1 MQLDLLQDGFVAIPQ
16 AGIGQIQQRA
26 GELHGFTKHEVE
38 RRINVGRAQ
47 FFHALK
53 CLDPALCLTRLGGL
67 SLEAG
72 DVAFHVRGLRLLL
85 LVGLLLLGQT
95 LGTGALEGCV
105 TAAVERDFALIDVGD
120 VVHHGIEKIPV
131 VGYQQQ
137 GARVAFEEV
146 FEPQNGIKV
155 QVVGRFI
162 EQQQIRRT
170 HEGLRQVQADLA
182 RAEAD
187 EDGAAQAR
195 LHSELDSADGYTADA
210 RARKMLAGL
219 GFTNEQMDR
228 PVADFSG
235 GWRMRL
241 NLAQALMC
249 PSDLLLLD
257 EPTNHLDLDAI
268 LWLEDFLKNYPGTLL
283 LISHDRDFLDAVVD
297 NIAHVDQRK
306 ITLYR
311 GGYSAFERAR
321 AERLAQQQQA
331 YEKQQA
337 QRAHMESYI
346 ARFKAQAT
354 KARQAQ
360 SRIKALERME
370 ELSAAHV
377 DSPFDFVFREAVKL
391 SSPLLDLSDA
401 RLGYGDKTILEKVK
415 LQLVPGARI
424 GLLGPN
430 GAGKSTLIKNL
441 AGELEPLSGRLARG
455 ETLVVG
461 YFAQH
466 QLDSLDSKAS
476 PLLHMQR
483 LAPTER
489 EQTLRDFLGGFDFR
503 GARIDE
509 PVLNF
514 SGGEKARLALA
525 LIAWGRPNLLL
536 LDEPT
541 NHLDLEMRLA
551 LTMALQ
557 EFSGAVLVVSHDRHL
572 LKSTTDEFLLVAD
585 GKVQEF
591 DGDLEDYARWLADYR
606 LRNAPVSTTLVNP
619 DKTDKKAQRQAAAAL
634 RQQLAPHKREADKLE
649 SELGKVNEK
658 LAKIETSLGDSAVYE
673 AARKDEL
680 RDLLAEQAKL
690 KVLESQLEERWME
703 ALELLESMQAELEAL
718 S

>member
-1 MQLDLLQDGFVAIPQ
+1 MIRLQNLTLQRGPQRLLEDAELTLH
-16 AGIGQIQQRA
+16 AGHKAGLIGANGAGKSSLFALLR
-26 GELHGFTKHEVE
+26 GELHPDSGDCLLPADWRIAHMRQEVDTLE
-38 RRINVGRAQ
+38 RLAVDYV
-47 FFHALK
+47 
-53 CLDPALCLTRLGGL
+53 LD
-67 SLEAG
+67 G
-72 DVAFHVRGLRLLL
+72 DLR
-85 LVGLLLLGQT
+85 
-95 LGTGALEGCV
+95 
-105 TAAVERDFALIDVGD
+105 
-120 VVHHGIEKIPV
+120 
-131 VGYQQQ
+131 
-137 GARVAFEEV
+137 
-146 FEPQNGIKV
+146 
-155 QVVGRFI
+155 
-162 EQQQIRRT
+162 
-170 HEGLRQVQADLA
+170 LRQVQRDLA
-182 RAEAD
+182 AAEAAH
-187 EDGAAQAR
+187 DGAAQAR
-195 LHSELDSADGYTADA
+195 LHAELDSADGYTADA
-210 RARKMLAGL
+210 RARKLLAGL

-228 PVADFSG
+228 QVGDFSG

-268 LWLEDFLKNYPGTLL
+268 IWLEDWLKSYPGTLL

-297 NIAHVDQRK
+297 HVAHVDQRK
-306 ITLYR
+306 LTLYR

-377 DSPFDFVFREAVKL
+377 DSPFDFVFRESTKI
-391 SSPLLDLSDA
+391 SSPLIDLSDA
-401 RLGYGDKTILEKVK
+401 RMGYGDKTVLEKVK
-415 LQLVPGARI
+415 LQLTPGARI

-441 AGELEPLSGRLARG
+441 SGELEPLAGRLTRG
-455 ETLVVG
+455 ENTVVG

-466 QLDSLDSKAS
+466 QLDSLDAKAS
-476 PLLHMQR
+476 PLLHLQR
-483 LAPTER
+483 LAPNER

-572 LKSTTDEFLLVAD
+572 LKSTTDNFFLVAD
-585 GKVQEF
+585 GKVEEF
-591 DGDLEDYARWLADYR
+591 DGDLEDYARWLVDYR
-606 LRNAPVSTTLVNP
+606 QRNAPVSTTPVNP

-649 SELGKVNEK
+649 VELGKLHEK
-658 LAKIETSLGDSAVYE
+658 LQKIETSLGDSGLYE

-680 RDLLAEQAKL
+680 RDLLAEQARL
-690 KVLESQLEERWME
+690 KVREAELEEAWMQ
-703 ALELLESMQAELEAL
+703 ALELLENLQAELEAL

>member
-1 MQLDLLQDGFVAIPQ
+1 MIRLSNLTLQRGPQRLLEGAEMTLH
-16 AGIGQIQQRA
+16 AGHKAGLIGANGAGKSSLFALLR
-26 GELHGFTKHEVE
+26 GELTPDSGDCQLPADWRIAHMRQEVDT
-38 RRINVGRAQ
+38 
-47 FFHALK
+47 
-53 CLDPALCLTRLGGL
+53 LDRLAVDYVL
-67 SLEAG
+67 DG
-72 DVAFHVRGLRLLL
+72 DARLR
-85 LVGLLLLGQT
+85 
-95 LGTGALEGCV
+95 
-105 TAAVERDFALIDVGD
+105 
-120 VVHHGIEKIPV
+120 K
-131 VGYQQQ
+131 
-137 GARVAFEEV
+137 
-146 FEPQNGIKV
+146 
-155 QVVGRFI
+155 
-162 EQQQIRRT
+162 
-170 HEGLRQVQADLA
+170 VQADLA
-182 RAEAD
+182 AAEAAH
-187 EDGAAQAR
+187 DGTALAR
-195 LHSELDSADGYTADA
+195 LHIELDSADGYTADA
-210 RARKMLAGL
+210 RARKLLAGL
-219 GFTNEQMDR
+219 GFTNEQVDR
-228 PVADFSG
+228 RVGDFSG

-268 LWLEDFLKNYPGTLL
+268 LWLEDWLKGYPGTLL

-297 NIAHVDQRK
+297 HVAHVEQCK
-306 ITLYR
+306 LTLYR
-311 GGYSAFERAR
+311 GGYTAFERTR

-337 QRAHMESYI
+337 QRAHMEKYI

-377 DSPFDFVFREAVKL
+377 DSPFDFVFRESEKI
-391 SSPLLDLSDA
+391 SSPLLDLSEG

-415 LQLVPGARI
+415 LQLTPGARI

-441 AGELEPLSGRLARG
+441 AGELEPLSGRLVRG
-455 ETLVVG
+455 ENLSVG

-466 QLDSLDSKAS
+466 QLDSLDNKAS
-476 PLLHMQR
+476 PLLHLQR

-503 GARIDE
+503 GGRIDE

-525 LIAWGRPNLLL
+525 LIAWERPNLLL

-572 LKSTTDEFLLVAD
+572 LKSTTDDFLLVAD
-585 GKVQEF
+585 GKVEAF
-591 DGDLEDYARWLADYR
+591 DGDLDDYSRWLVEYR
-606 LRNAPVSTTLVNP
+606 QRNAPVSSAPVNA

-649 SELGKVNEK
+649 RELGSVHEQ
-658 LAKIETSLGDSAVYE
+658 LAKVDAGLGDSALYE

-680 RDLLAEQAKL
+680 RDLLAQQARL
-690 KVLESQLEERWME
+690 KVREGELEEAWMA
-703 ALELLESMQAELEAL
+703 ALETLESMQAELEAL

>member
-1 MQLDLLQDGFVAIPQ
+1 MIRLQNLTLQRGPQRLLEDAELTLH
-16 AGIGQIQQRA
+16 AGHKAGLIGANGAGKSSLFALLR
-26 GELHGFTKHEVE
+26 GELHPDSGDCLLPSDWRIAHMRQEVDTLE
-38 RRINVGRAQ
+38 RLAVDYV
-47 FFHALK
+47 
-53 CLDPALCLTRLGGL
+53 LD
-67 SLEAG
+67 G
-72 DVAFHVRGLRLLL
+72 DLR
-85 LVGLLLLGQT
+85 
-95 LGTGALEGCV
+95 
-105 TAAVERDFALIDVGD
+105 
-120 VVHHGIEKIPV
+120 
-131 VGYQQQ
+131 
-137 GARVAFEEV
+137 
-146 FEPQNGIKV
+146 
-155 QVVGRFI
+155 
-162 EQQQIRRT
+162 
-170 HEGLRQVQADLA
+170 LRQVQRDLA
-182 RAEAD
+182 AAEAAH
-187 EDGAAQAR
+187 DGAAQAR
-195 LHSELDSADGYTADA
+195 LHAELDSADGYTADA
-210 RARKMLAGL
+210 RARKLLAGL

-228 PVADFSG
+228 QVGDFSG

-268 LWLEDFLKNYPGTLL
+268 IWLEDWLKSYPGTLL

-297 NIAHVDQRK
+297 HVAHVDQRK
-306 ITLYR
+306 LTLYR

-377 DSPFDFVFREAVKL
+377 DSPFDFVFRESTKI
-391 SSPLLDLSDA
+391 SSPLIDLSDA
-401 RLGYGDKTILEKVK
+401 RLGYGDKTVLEKVK
-415 LQLVPGARI
+415 LQLTPGARI

-441 AGELEPLSGRLARG
+441 SGELEPLAGRLTRG
-455 ETLVVG
+455 ENTVVG

-476 PLLHMQR
+476 PLLHLQR

-489 EQTLRDFLGGFDFR
+489 EQVLRDFLGGFDFR

-572 LKSTTDEFLLVAD
+572 LKSTTDNFFLVAD
-585 GKVQEF
+585 GKVEEF
-591 DGDLEDYARWLADYR
+591 DGDLEDYARWLVEYR
-606 LRNAPVSTTLVNP
+606 QRNAPVSSTPVNP

-649 SELGKVNEK
+649 TELGKLHEK
-658 LAKIETSLGDSAVYE
+658 LQKIETSLGDSGLYE

-690 KVLESQLEERWME
+690 KVREAELEEAWMQ
-703 ALELLESMQAELEAL
+703 ALELLENLQAELEAL

>member
-1 MQLDLLQDGFVAIPQ
+1 MIRLSNLTLQRGPQRLLEGAELTLHAGHKAGLIGANGAGKSSLFALLRAELTPDSGDCQLPADWRIAHMRQEVDTLDRLAVDYVLDG
-16 AGIGQIQQRA
+16 
-26 GELHGFTKHEVE
+26 
-38 RRINVGRAQ
+38 
-47 FFHALK
+47 
-53 CLDPALCLTRLGGL
+53 D
-67 SLEAG
+67 
-72 DVAFHVRGLRLLL
+72 LRL
-85 LVGLLLLGQT
+85 
-95 LGTGALEGCV
+95 
-105 TAAVERDFALIDVGD
+105 R
-120 VVHHGIEKIPV
+120 K
-131 VGYQQQ
+131 
-137 GARVAFEEV
+137 
-146 FEPQNGIKV
+146 
-155 QVVGRFI
+155 
-162 EQQQIRRT
+162 
-170 HEGLRQVQADLA
+170 VQADLA
-182 RAEAD
+182 AAEAAH
-187 EDGAAQAR
+187 DGTALAR
-195 LHSELDSADGYTADA
+195 LHIELDSADGYTADA
-210 RARKMLAGL
+210 RARKLLAGL

-228 PVADFSG
+228 RVGDFSG

-268 LWLEDFLKNYPGTLL
+268 LWLEDWLKSYPGTLL

-297 NIAHVDQRK
+297 HVAHVEQCK
-306 ITLYR
+306 LTLYR
-311 GGYSAFERAR
+311 GGYTAFERTR

-337 QRAHMESYI
+337 QRAHMEKYI

-377 DSPFDFVFREAVKL
+377 DSPFDFVFRESEKI
-391 SSPLLDLSDA
+391 SSPLLDLSEG

-415 LQLVPGARI
+415 LQLTPGARI

-441 AGELEPLSGRLARG
+441 AGELEPLSGRLVRG
-455 ETLVVG
+455 ENLSVG

-466 QLDSLDSKAS
+466 QLDSLDNKAS
-476 PLLHMQR
+476 PLLHLQR

-503 GARIDE
+503 GNRIDE

-525 LIAWGRPNLLL
+525 LIAWERPNLLL

-572 LKSTTDEFLLVAD
+572 LKSTTDDFLLVAD
-585 GKVQEF
+585 GKVETF
-591 DGDLEDYARWLADYR
+591 DGDLDDYSRWLVEYR
-606 LRNAPVSTTLVNP
+606 QRNAPVSTAPVNA

-649 SELGKVNEK
+649 RELGSLHEQ
-658 LAKIETSLGDSAVYE
+658 LAKVDASLGDSALYE

-680 RDLLAEQAKL
+680 RDLLAQQAKL
-690 KVLESQLEERWME
+690 KVREAELEEAWMA
-703 ALELLESMQAELEAL
+703 ALEELETMQAELEAL

>member
-1 MQLDLLQDGFVAIPQ
+1 MIRLQNLTLQRGPQRLLEDAELTLH
-16 AGIGQIQQRA
+16 AGQKAGLIGANGAGKSSLFALLR
-26 GELHGFTKHEVE
+26 GELTPDSGDCQLPADWRIAHMRQEV
-38 RRINVGRAQ
+38 
-47 FFHALK
+47 
-53 CLDPALCLTRLGGL
+53 DT
-67 SLEAG
+67 LE
-72 DVAFHVRGLRLLL
+72 
-85 LVGLLLLGQT
+85 
-95 LGTGALEGCV
+95 
-105 TAAVERDFALIDVGD
+105 
-120 VVHHGIEKIPV
+120 
-131 VGYQQQ
+131 
-137 GARVAFEEV
+137 RVAV
-146 FEPQNGIKV
+146 DYVLDGD
-155 QVVGRFI
+155 
-162 EQQQIRRT
+162 IR
-170 HEGLRQVQADLA
+170 LRQVQHDLA
-182 RAEAD
+182 AAEAAH
-187 EDGAAQAR
+187 DGAAQAR
-195 LHSELDSADGYTADA
+195 LHAELDSADGYTADA
-210 RARKMLAGL
+210 RARKLLAGL
-219 GFTNEQMDR
+219 GFSNEQMDR
-228 PVADFSG
+228 PVGDFSG

-241 NLAQALMC
+241 SLAQALMC

-268 LWLEDFLKNYPGTLL
+268 LWLEGWLKGYPGTLL
-283 LISHDRDFLDAVVD
+283 LISHDRDFLDEVVD
-297 NIAHVDQRK
+297 HVAHVEQQK
-306 ITLYR
+306 LTLYR

-337 QRAHMESYI
+337 QRAHMEKYI

-377 DSPFDFVFREAVKL
+377 DSPFDFVFRESVKI
-391 SSPLLDLSDA
+391 SSPLLDLSEG
-401 RLGYGDKTILEKVK
+401 RLGYGEKVVLEKVK
-415 LQLVPGARI
+415 LQLAPGARI

-441 AGELEPLSGRLARG
+441 AGELEPIGGRLVRG
-455 ETLVVG
+455 ENLVVG

-476 PLLHMQR
+476 PLLHLQR

-489 EQTLRDFLGGFDFR
+489 EQVLRDFLGGFDFR

-525 LIAWGRPNLLL
+525 LIAWERPNLLL

-557 EFSGAVLVVSHDRHL
+557 EFNGAVLVVSHDRHL
-572 LKSTTDEFLLVAD
+572 LKSTTDDFLLVAD
-585 GKVQEF
+585 GKVEAF
-591 DGDLEDYARWLADYR
+591 DGDLEDYAKWLVEYR
-606 LRNAPVSTTLVNP
+606 QRNAPISNTPVNL

-634 RQQLAPHKREADKLE
+634 RQQLAPHKKQADKLE
-649 SELGKVNEK
+649 RELGEVHAK
-658 LAKIETSLGDSAVYE
+658 LAQIETALGDSALYE

-680 RDLLAEQAKL
+680 RDQLAQQGKL
-690 KVLESQLEERWME
+690 KARESELEEAWME
-703 ALELLESMQAELEAL
+703 ALELLESMQAQIEAL
-718 S
+718 A

>member
-1 MQLDLLQDGFVAIPQ
+1 MIRLQNLTLQRGPQRLLEDAELTLH
-16 AGIGQIQQRA
+16 AGQKAGLIGANGAGKSSLFALLR
-26 GELHGFTKHEVE
+26 GELHPDSGDCFLPADWRIAHMRQEVDTLE
-38 RRINVGRAQ
+38 RLAVDYV
-47 FFHALK
+47 
-53 CLDPALCLTRLGGL
+53 LD
-67 SLEAG
+67 G
-72 DVAFHVRGLRLLL
+72 DLR
-85 LVGLLLLGQT
+85 
-95 LGTGALEGCV
+95 
-105 TAAVERDFALIDVGD
+105 
-120 VVHHGIEKIPV
+120 
-131 VGYQQQ
+131 
-137 GARVAFEEV
+137 
-146 FEPQNGIKV
+146 
-155 QVVGRFI
+155 
-162 EQQQIRRT
+162 
-170 HEGLRQVQADLA
+170 LRQVQRDLA
-182 RAEAD
+182 AAEAAH
-187 EDGAAQAR
+187 DGAAQAR

-210 RARKMLAGL
+210 RARKLLAGL
-219 GFTNEQMDR
+219 GFTNDQMDR
-228 PVADFSG
+228 QVGDFSG

-268 LWLEDFLKNYPGTLL
+268 IWLEEWLKSYPGTLM

-297 NIAHVDQRK
+297 HVAHVDQRK

-370 ELSAAHV
+370 ELTAAHV
-377 DSPFDFVFREAVKL
+377 DSPFDFVFRESQKI
-391 SSPLLDLSDA
+391 SSPLIDLSDA
-401 RLGYGDKTILEKVK
+401 RLGYGEKTVLEKVK
-415 LQLVPGARI
+415 LQLTPGARI

-441 AGELEPLSGRLARG
+441 AGELTPLAGRLTRG
-455 ETLVVG
+455 ENTVVG

-476 PLLHMQR
+476 PLLHLQR

-525 LIAWGRPNLLL
+525 LIAWDRPNLLL

-572 LKSTTDEFLLVAD
+572 LKSTTDNFYLVAD
-585 GKVQEF
+585 GKVEEF
-591 DGDLEDYARWLADYR
+591 DGDLEDYTRWLVEYR
-606 LRNAPVSTTLVNP
+606 QRNAPVSNTPVNP

-649 SELGKVNEK
+649 AELGKLHEK
-658 LAKIETSLGDSAVYE
+658 LAKIDASLGDSDIYE
-673 AARKDEL
+673 PARKNEL

-690 KVLESQLEERWME
+690 KVREAELEEAWME

>member
-1 MQLDLLQDGFVAIPQ
+1 LLEDAELTLH
-16 AGIGQIQQRA
+16 AGQKAGLIGANGA
-26 GELHGFTKHEVE
+26 GKS
-38 RRINVGRAQ
+38 
-47 FFHALK
+47 
-53 CLDPALCLTRLGGL
+53 
-67 SLEAG
+67 SLFA
-72 DVAFHVRGLRLLL
+72 
-85 LVGLLLLGQT
+85 LLLGQLAPDSGDCLLPADWRIAHMRQEIET
-95 LGTGALEGCV
+95 LQRIAVDYVLDGDLRLREVQRELALAEQAQDGTAL
-105 TAAVERDFALIDVGD
+105 
-120 VVHHGIEKIPV
+120 
-131 VGYQQQ
+131 
-137 GARVAFEEV
+137 
-146 FEPQNGIKV
+146 
-155 QVVGRFI
+155 
-162 EQQQIRRT
+162 
-170 HEGLRQVQADLA
+170 
-182 RAEAD
+182 
-187 EDGAAQAR
+187 AR
-195 LHSELDSADGYTADA
+195 LHAELDSADGYTADA
-210 RARKMLAGL
+210 RARKLLAGL
-219 GFTNEQMDR
+219 GFGNEQMDR
-228 PVADFSG
+228 PVGDFSG

-268 LWLEDFLKNYPGTLL
+268 LWLEDWLKGYPGTLL

-297 NIAHVDQRK
+297 HIAHVEQCK
-306 ITLYR
+306 LTLYR

-337 QRAHMESYI
+337 QREHMEKYI

-377 DSPFDFVFREAVKL
+377 DSPFDFVFRESQKI
-391 SSPLLDLSDA
+391 SSPLLDLSEA
-401 RLGYGDKTILEKVK
+401 RLGYGDTTILDKVK
-415 LQLVPGARI
+415 LQLAPGARI

-441 AGELEPLSGRLARG
+441 AGELQPLSGRLVRG
-455 ETLVVG
+455 ENLVVG

-476 PLLHMQR
+476 PLLHLQR
-483 LAPTER
+483 LAPSER
-489 EQTLRDFLGGFDFR
+489 EQVLRDFLGGFDFR
-503 GARIDE
+503 GPRTDE

-525 LIAWGRPNLLL
+525 LIAWERPNLLL

-572 LKSTTDEFLLVAD
+572 LKSTTDDFLLVAD
-585 GKVQEF
+585 GKIAAF
-591 DGDLEDYARWLADYR
+591 DGDLDDYARWLVEYR
-606 LRNAPVSTTLVNP
+606 QRQAQAQTSSGPINL
-619 DKTDKKAQRQAAAAL
+619 DKTDKKAQRQQAAAL
-634 RQQLAPHKREADKLE
+634 RQQLAPHKRQADKLE
-649 SELGKVNEK
+649 AELGALNGQ
-658 LAKIETSLGDSAVYE
+658 LAKVEASLADSGIYDAT
-673 AARKDEL
+673 RKDQL
-680 RDLLAEQAKL
+680 REALAQQAKL
-690 KVLESQLEERWME
+690 KVRESELEEAWMA
-703 ALELLESMQAELEAL
+703 ALETLETLQAELEAL

>member
-1 MQLDLLQDGFVAIPQ
+1 MIRLQNLTLQRGPQRLLEDAELTLH
-16 AGIGQIQQRA
+16 AGHKAGLIGANGAGKSSLFALIR
-26 GELHGFTKHEVE
+26 GELHPDSGDCFLPADWRIAHMRQEIETLE
-38 RRINVGRAQ
+38 RLAVDYV
-47 FFHALK
+47 
-53 CLDPALCLTRLGGL
+53 LD
-67 SLEAG
+67 G
-72 DVAFHVRGLRLLL
+72 DLRL
-85 LVGLLLLGQT
+85 
-95 LGTGALEGCV
+95 
-105 TAAVERDFALIDVGD
+105 R
-120 VVHHGIEKIPV
+120 
-131 VGYQQQ
+131 
-137 GARVAFEEV
+137 EV
-146 FEPQNGIKV
+146 Q
-155 QVVGRFI
+155 R
-162 EQQQIRRT
+162 
-170 HEGLRQVQADLA
+170 DLA
-182 RAEAD
+182 TAEAAH
-187 EDGAAQAR
+187 DGAALAR

-210 RARKMLAGL
+210 RARKLLAGL

-228 PVADFSG
+228 QVGDFSG

-268 LWLEDFLKNYPGTLL
+268 IWLEEWLKSYPGTLL

-297 NIAHVDQRK
+297 HVAHVDQRK

-311 GGYSAFERAR
+311 GGYTAFERAR

-377 DSPFDFVFREAVKL
+377 DSPFDFVFRESTKI
-391 SSPLLDLSDA
+391 SSPLIDLSDA
-401 RLGYGDKTILEKVK
+401 RLGYGEKTVLEKVK
-415 LQLVPGARI
+415 LQLTPGARI

-441 AGELEPLSGRLARG
+441 AGELEPLAGRLTRG
-455 ETLVVG
+455 ENTVVG

-476 PLLHMQR
+476 PLLHLQR

-525 LIAWGRPNLLL
+525 LIAWDRPNLLL

-557 EFSGAVLVVSHDRHL
+557 EFTGAVLVVSHDRHL
-572 LKSTTDEFLLVAD
+572 LKSTTDNFYLVAD
-585 GKVQEF
+585 GKVEEF
-591 DGDLEDYARWLADYR
+591 DGDLDDYTRWLVEYR
-606 LRNAPVSTTLVNP
+606 QRNAPVSNTPVNP

-649 SELGKVNEK
+649 AELGKLHEK
-658 LAKIETSLGDSAVYE
+658 LAKIDVSLGDSDIYE
-673 AARKDEL
+673 PARKNDL

-690 KVLESQLEERWME
+690 KVREAELEESWME

>member
-1 MQLDLLQDGFVAIPQ
+1 MAAKLVDFAAIMIRLSNLTLQRGPQRLLEGAELTLHPGQKAGLIGANGAGKSSLVALL
-16 AGIGQIQQRA
+16 R
-26 GELHGFTKHEVE
+26 GELTPDAGNCQLPGDWRIAHMRQEVDTLE
-38 RRINVGRAQ
+38 RLAVDYV
-47 FFHALK
+47 
-53 CLDPALCLTRLGGL
+53 LDGDERLRTIQRD
-67 SLEAG
+67 LE
-72 DVAFHVRGLRLLL
+72 VAESAHD
-85 LVGLLLLGQT
+85 
-95 LGTGALEGCV
+95 GT
-105 TAAVERDFALIDVGD
+105 AV
-120 VVHHGIEKIPV
+120 
-131 VGYQQQ
+131 
-137 GARVAFEEV
+137 
-146 FEPQNGIKV
+146 
-155 QVVGRFI
+155 
-162 EQQQIRRT
+162 
-170 HEGLRQVQADLA
+170 
-182 RAEAD
+182 
-187 EDGAAQAR
+187 AR
-195 LHSELDSADGYTADA
+195 LHIELDSADGYTADA
-210 RARKMLAGL
+210 RARKLLAGL
-219 GFTNEQMDR
+219 GFSNEQMER
-228 PVADFSG
+228 RVGDFSG

-268 LWLEDFLKNYPGTLL
+268 LWLEDWLKGYPGTLL

-297 NIAHVDQRK
+297 HVAHVEQCK
-306 ITLYR
+306 LTLYR

-337 QRAHMESYI
+337 QRAHMEKYI

-377 DSPFDFVFREAVKL
+377 DSPFDFTFRESEKI
-391 SSPLLDLSDA
+391 SSPLLDLSEA

-415 LQLVPGARI
+415 LQLTPGARI

-441 AGELEPLSGRLARG
+441 AGELEPLAGRLVRG
-455 ETLVVG
+455 ENLVVG

-476 PLLHMQR
+476 PLLHLQR

-503 GARIDE
+503 GGRLDE

-525 LIAWGRPNLLL
+525 LIAWERPNLLL

-585 GKVQEF
+585 GKVDTF
-591 DGDLEDYARWLADYR
+591 DGDLDDYTRWLAEYR
-606 LRNAPVSTTLVNP
+606 QRNAPVSSAPANA
-619 DKTDKKAQRQAAAAL
+619 DKSDKKAQRQAAAAL
-634 RQQLAPHKREADKLE
+634 RQQLAPHKREAEKLE
-649 SELGKVNEK
+649 RELGTVHEQ
-658 LAKIETSLGDSAVYE
+658 LAKVEASLGDSALYE

-680 RDLLAEQAKL
+680 RELLARQAQL
-690 KVLESQLEERWME
+690 KGREAELEEAWME
-703 ALELLESMQAELEAL
+703 ALEVLETMQAELEAL

>member
-1 MQLDLLQDGFVAIPQ
+1 MIRLQSLTLQRGPQRLLEDAELTLH
-16 AGIGQIQQRA
+16 AGQKAGLIGANGAGKSSLFALLR
-26 GELHGFTKHEVE
+26 GELTPDNGDCLLPADWRIAHMRQEVDTLE
-38 RRINVGRAQ
+38 RLAVDYV
-47 FFHALK
+47 
-53 CLDPALCLTRLGGL
+53 LD
-67 SLEAG
+67 G
-72 DVAFHVRGLRLLL
+72 DLR
-85 LVGLLLLGQT
+85 
-95 LGTGALEGCV
+95 
-105 TAAVERDFALIDVGD
+105 
-120 VVHHGIEKIPV
+120 
-131 VGYQQQ
+131 
-137 GARVAFEEV
+137 
-146 FEPQNGIKV
+146 
-155 QVVGRFI
+155 
-162 EQQQIRRT
+162 
-170 HEGLRQVQADLA
+170 LRQVQADLA
-182 RAEAD
+182 AAEAAH
-187 EDGAAQAR
+187 DGAAQAR
-195 LHSELDSADGYTADA
+195 LHAELDSADGYTADA
-210 RARKMLAGL
+210 RARKLLAGL
-219 GFTNEQMDR
+219 GFTNEQMER
-228 PVADFSG
+228 QVGSFSG

-268 LWLEDFLKNYPGTLL
+268 LWLEDWLKGYPGTLL

-297 NIAHVDQRK
+297 HVAHVEQKK

-337 QRAHMESYI
+337 QRAHMEKYI

-377 DSPFDFVFREAVKL
+377 DSPFNFVFRESDKI

-401 RLGYGDKTILEKVK
+401 RLGYGDKAILQKVK
-415 LQLVPGARI
+415 LQLTPGARI

-441 AGELEPLSGRLARG
+441 AGELEPLSGRLVRG
-455 ETLVVG
+455 ENTVVG

-466 QLDSLDSKAS
+466 QLDSLDAKAS
-476 PLLHMQR
+476 PLLHLQR

-503 GARIDE
+503 GARLEE

-525 LIAWGRPNLLL
+525 LIAWDKPNLLL

-572 LKSTTDEFLLVAD
+572 LKSTTDNFLLVAD
-585 GKVQEF
+585 GAVEEF
-591 DGDLEDYARWLADYR
+591 DGDLDDYTRWLADYR
-606 LRNAPVSTTLVNP
+606 QRNAPVSNTPVNP
-619 DKTDKKAQRQAAAAL
+619 DKTDKKAQRQQAAAL

-649 SELGKVNEK
+649 KELGTVHEK
-658 LAKIETSLGDSAVYE
+658 LAKIEVALGDSAVYE
-673 AARKDEL
+673 AANKDKL
-680 RDLLAEQAKL
+680 RDLLADQAKL
-690 KVLESQLEERWME
+690 KVREAELEEAWMQ

>member
-1 MQLDLLQDGFVAIPQ
+1 MIRLQNLTLQRGPQRLLEDAELTLH
-16 AGIGQIQQRA
+16 AGHKAGLIGANGAGKSSLFALIR
-26 GELHGFTKHEVE
+26 GELHPDSGDCFLPADWRIAHMRQEIETLE
-38 RRINVGRAQ
+38 RLAVDYV
-47 FFHALK
+47 
-53 CLDPALCLTRLGGL
+53 LD
-67 SLEAG
+67 G
-72 DVAFHVRGLRLLL
+72 DLRL
-85 LVGLLLLGQT
+85 
-95 LGTGALEGCV
+95 
-105 TAAVERDFALIDVGD
+105 R
-120 VVHHGIEKIPV
+120 
-131 VGYQQQ
+131 
-137 GARVAFEEV
+137 EV
-146 FEPQNGIKV
+146 Q
-155 QVVGRFI
+155 R
-162 EQQQIRRT
+162 
-170 HEGLRQVQADLA
+170 DLA
-182 RAEAD
+182 AAEAAH
-187 EDGAAQAR
+187 DGAAQAR

-210 RARKMLAGL
+210 RARKLLAGL

-228 PVADFSG
+228 PVGDFSG

-268 LWLEDFLKNYPGTLL
+268 IWLEEWLKSYPGTLL

-297 NIAHVDQRK
+297 HVAHVDQRK

-377 DSPFDFVFREAVKL
+377 DSPFDFVFRESTKI
-391 SSPLLDLSDA
+391 SSPLIDLSDA
-401 RLGYGDKTILEKVK
+401 RLGYGDKAVLEKVK
-415 LQLVPGARI
+415 LQLTPGARI

-441 AGELEPLSGRLARG
+441 AGELSPLAGRLTRG
-455 ETLVVG
+455 ENTVVG

-476 PLLHMQR
+476 PLLHLQR

-525 LIAWGRPNLLL
+525 LIAWERPNLLL

-572 LKSTTDEFLLVAD
+572 LKSTTDNFYLVAD
-585 GKVQEF
+585 GKVEEF
-591 DGDLEDYARWLADYR
+591 DGDLEDYARWLVDYR
-606 LRNAPVSTTLVNP
+606 QRNAPVSNTPVNP

-649 SELGKVNEK
+649 AELGKLHEK
-658 LAKIETSLGDSAVYE
+658 LATIDTRLGDSDIYE
-673 AARKDEL
+673 PARKNDL
-680 RDLLAEQAKL
+680 RDLLAEQARL
-690 KVLESQLEERWME
+690 KVREAELEEAWME

>member
-1 MQLDLLQDGFVAIPQ
+1 MIRLQNLTLQRGPQRLLEDAELTLH
-16 AGIGQIQQRA
+16 AGQKAGLIGANGAGKSSLFALLR
-26 GELHGFTKHEVE
+26 GELHPDSGDCFLPADWRIAHMRQEVDTLE
-38 RRINVGRAQ
+38 RLAVDYV
-47 FFHALK
+47 
-53 CLDPALCLTRLGGL
+53 LD
-67 SLEAG
+67 G
-72 DVAFHVRGLRLLL
+72 DLR
-85 LVGLLLLGQT
+85 
-95 LGTGALEGCV
+95 
-105 TAAVERDFALIDVGD
+105 
-120 VVHHGIEKIPV
+120 
-131 VGYQQQ
+131 
-137 GARVAFEEV
+137 
-146 FEPQNGIKV
+146 
-155 QVVGRFI
+155 
-162 EQQQIRRT
+162 
-170 HEGLRQVQADLA
+170 LRQVQRDLA
-182 RAEAD
+182 AAEAAH
-187 EDGAAQAR
+187 DGAAQAR

-210 RARKMLAGL
+210 RARKLLAGL

-228 PVADFSG
+228 QVGDFSG

-268 LWLEDFLKNYPGTLL
+268 IWLEEWLKSYPGTLM

-297 NIAHVDQRK
+297 HVAHVDQRK

-331 YEKQQA
+331 YEKQQV

-370 ELSAAHV
+370 ELTAAHV
-377 DSPFDFVFREAVKL
+377 DSPFDFVFRESQKI
-391 SSPLLDLSDA
+391 SSPLIDLSDA
-401 RLGYGDKTILEKVK
+401 RLGYGDKAVLEKVK
-415 LQLVPGARI
+415 LQLTPGARI

-441 AGELEPLSGRLARG
+441 AGELSPLAGRLTRG
-455 ETLVVG
+455 ENTVVG

-476 PLLHMQR
+476 PLLHLQR

-489 EQTLRDFLGGFDFR
+489 EQALRDFLGGFDFR

-525 LIAWGRPNLLL
+525 LIAWDRPNLLL

-572 LKSTTDEFLLVAD
+572 LKSTTDNFYLVAD
-585 GKVQEF
+585 GKVEEF
-591 DGDLEDYARWLADYR
+591 DGDLEDYTRWLVEYR
-606 LRNAPVSTTLVNP
+606 QRNAPVSNTPVNP

-649 SELGKVNEK
+649 AELGKLHEK
-658 LAKIETSLGDSAVYE
+658 LAKIDASLGDSDIYE
-673 AARKDEL
+673 PARKNEL

-690 KVLESQLEERWME
+690 KVREAELEEAWME
-703 ALELLESMQAELEAL
+703 ALELLEKMQAELEEL

>member
-1 MQLDLLQDGFVAIPQ
+1 MISLSGTKLVDSAAIMIRLQSLTLQRGPQRLLEDAELTLH
-16 AGIGQIQQRA
+16 AGHKAGLIGANGAGKSSLFALLR
-26 GELHGFTKHEVE
+26 GELTPDAGDCLLPADWRIAHMRQEVDTLE
-38 RRINVGRAQ
+38 
-47 FFHALK
+47 
-53 CLDPALCLTRLGGL
+53 RLGVDYVL
-67 SLEAG
+67 DG
-72 DVAFHVRGLRLLL
+72 DVRLREVQRLL
-85 LVGLLLLGQT
+85 
-95 LGTGALEGCV
+95 
-105 TAAVERDFALIDVGD
+105 
-120 VVHHGIEKIPV
+120 
-131 VGYQQQ
+131 
-137 GARVAFEEV
+137 
-146 FEPQNGIKV
+146 
-155 QVVGRFI
+155 
-162 EQQQIRRT
+162 
-170 HEGLRQVQADLA
+170 
-182 RAEAD
+182 AEA
-187 EDGAAQAR
+187 EAAQDGAAQAR
-195 LHSELDSADGYTADA
+195 LHAELDSADGYTADA
-210 RARKMLAGL
+210 RARKLLAGL
-219 GFTNEQMDR
+219 GFTNEQMER
-228 PVADFSG
+228 EVGSFSG

-268 LWLEDFLKNYPGTLL
+268 LWLEDWLKSYPGTLL

-297 NIAHVDQRK
+297 HIAHVEQRK

-331 YEKQQA
+331 YEKQQV
-337 QRAHMESYI
+337 QRAHMEKYI

-377 DSPFDFVFREAVKL
+377 DSPFNFVFRESDKI
-391 SSPLLDLSDA
+391 SSPLLDLSEA
-401 RLGYGDKTILEKVK
+401 RLGYGDKTVLEKVK
-415 LQLVPGARI
+415 LQLTPGARI

-441 AGELEPLSGRLARG
+441 AGELSPQSGRLVRG
-455 ETLVVG
+455 ENLTVG

-466 QLDSLDSKAS
+466 QLDSLDAKAT
-476 PLLHMQR
+476 PLLHLQR
-483 LAPTER
+483 LAPNER

-503 GARIDE
+503 GARLDE

-525 LIAWGRPNLLL
+525 LIAWEKPNLLL

-557 EFSGAVLVVSHDRHL
+557 EFGGAVLVVSHDRHL
-572 LKSTTDEFLLVAD
+572 LKSTTDDFLLVAD
-585 GKVQEF
+585 GRVQEF
-591 DGDLEDYARWLADYR
+591 DGDLDDYTRWLADYR
-606 LRNAPVSTTLVNP
+606 LRNAPVSNTPVNA
-619 DKTDKKAQRQAAAAL
+619 DKTDKKAQRQQAAAL

-649 SELGKVNEK
+649 RDLGTLHEK
-658 LAKIETSLGDSAVYE
+658 LAKVEEALADSANYD
-673 AARKDEL
+673 AANKDKL

-690 KVLESQLEERWME
+690 KVRQSELEDAWMQ

>member
-1 MQLDLLQDGFVAIPQ
+1 MIRLQNLTLQRGPQRLLEDAELTLH
-16 AGIGQIQQRA
+16 AGQKAGLIGANGAGKSSLFALLR
-26 GELHGFTKHEVE
+26 GELHPDSGDCFLPADWRIAHMRQEVDTLE
-38 RRINVGRAQ
+38 RLAVDYV
-47 FFHALK
+47 
-53 CLDPALCLTRLGGL
+53 LD
-67 SLEAG
+67 G
-72 DVAFHVRGLRLLL
+72 DLR
-85 LVGLLLLGQT
+85 
-95 LGTGALEGCV
+95 
-105 TAAVERDFALIDVGD
+105 
-120 VVHHGIEKIPV
+120 
-131 VGYQQQ
+131 
-137 GARVAFEEV
+137 
-146 FEPQNGIKV
+146 
-155 QVVGRFI
+155 
-162 EQQQIRRT
+162 
-170 HEGLRQVQADLA
+170 LRQVQRELA
-182 RAEAD
+182 AAEAAH
-187 EDGAAQAR
+187 DGAALAR
-195 LHSELDSADGYTADA
+195 LHAELDSADGYTADA
-210 RARKMLAGL
+210 RARKLLAGL
-219 GFTNEQMDR
+219 GFSNEQMDR
-228 PVADFSG
+228 QVGDFSG

-268 LWLEDFLKNYPGTLL
+268 LWLEDWLKGYPGTLL

-297 NIAHVDQRK
+297 HVAHVDQRK

-337 QRAHMESYI
+337 QRAHMEKYI

-377 DSPFDFVFREAVKL
+377 DSPFDFVFRESEKI

-401 RLGYGDKTILEKVK
+401 RLGYGEKTVLEKVK
-415 LQLVPGARI
+415 LQLTPGARI

-441 AGELEPLSGRLARG
+441 SGELSPLGGRLTRG
-455 ETLVVG
+455 ENTVVG

-466 QLDSLDSKAS
+466 QLDSLDAKAS
-476 PLLHMQR
+476 PLLHLQR

-525 LIAWGRPNLLL
+525 LIAWDRPNLLL

-572 LKSTTDEFLLVAD
+572 LKSTTDNFYLVAD
-585 GKVQEF
+585 GKVEEF
-591 DGDLEDYARWLADYR
+591 DGDLDDYARWLVDYR
-606 LRNAPVSTTLVNP
+606 QRNAPVNTTTVNP

-649 SELGKVNEK
+649 TELGKVHER
-658 LAKIETSLGDSAVYE
+658 LAKIEASLGDSGIYE
-673 AARKDEL
+673 AVRKDEL
-680 RDLLAEQAKL
+680 RDLLAEQARL
-690 KVLESQLEERWME
+690 KVREGELEEAWME

>member
-1 MQLDLLQDGFVAIPQ
+1 MRYLFETKLVDSAAIMIRLQSLTLQRGPQRLLEDAELTLH
-16 AGIGQIQQRA
+16 AGQKAGLIGANGAGKSSLFALLR
-26 GELHGFTKHEVE
+26 GELTP
-38 RRINVGRAQ
+38 
-47 FFHALK
+47 
-53 CLDPALCLTRLGGL
+53 D
-67 SLEAG
+67 AG
-72 DVAFHVRGLRLLL
+72 DCLLPADWRIAHMRQEIETLDRMAVDYVLDGDLRLREVQRLL
-85 LVGLLLLGQT
+85 AT
-95 LGTGALEGCV
+95 
-105 TAAVERDFALIDVGD
+105 
-120 VVHHGIEKIPV
+120 
-131 VGYQQQ
+131 
-137 GARVAFEEV
+137 
-146 FEPQNGIKV
+146 
-155 QVVGRFI
+155 
-162 EQQQIRRT
+162 
-170 HEGLRQVQADLA
+170 
-182 RAEAD
+182 AEASQ
-187 EDGAAQAR
+187 DGAAQAR
-195 LHSELDSADGYTADA
+195 MHSELDSADGYTADA
-210 RARKMLAGL
+210 RARKLLAGL
-219 GFTNEQMDR
+219 GFTNEQMEK
-228 PVADFSG
+228 PVGDFSG

-268 LWLEDFLKNYPGTLL
+268 LWLEDWLKSYPGTLL

-297 NIAHVDQRK
+297 HVAHVDQRK

-321 AERLAQQQQA
+321 AERMAQQQQA

-337 QRAHMESYI
+337 QRAHMEKFI
-346 ARFKAQAT
+346 TRFKAQAT
-354 KARQAQ
+354 KAKQAQ

-377 DSPFDFVFREAVKL
+377 DSPFDFTFRESSKI

-401 RLGYGDKTILEKVK
+401 RLGYGERAVLEKVK
-415 LQLVPGARI
+415 LQLTPGARI

-441 AGELEPLSGRLARG
+441 AGELEPLSGRMVRG
-455 ETLVVG
+455 ENTVVG

-476 PLLHMQR
+476 PLLHLQR
-483 LAPTER
+483 IAPTER

-503 GARIDE
+503 GARLDE

-525 LIAWGRPNLLL
+525 LIAWDRPNLLL

-572 LKSTTDEFLLVAD
+572 LKSTTDDFLLVAD
-585 GKVQEF
+585 GRVQEF

-606 LRNAPVSTTLVNP
+606 LRNAPASSTPLNL
-619 DKTDKKAQRQAAAAL
+619 DKTDKKAQRQQAAAL
-634 RQQLAPHKREADKLE
+634 RQQLAPHKKLADKLE
-649 SELGKVNEK
+649 RDLGVLNERLARVEAEL
-658 LAKIETSLGDSAVYE
+658 ADSANYE
-673 AARKDEL
+673 AANKDKL
-680 RDLLAEQAKL
+680 RDLLAEQARL
-690 KVLESQLEERWME
+690 KVSEGELEEAWME

>member
-1 MQLDLLQDGFVAIPQ
+1 MIRLQNLTLQRGPQRLLEDAELTLH
-16 AGIGQIQQRA
+16 AGHKAGLIGANGAGKSSLFALIR
-26 GELHGFTKHEVE
+26 GELHPDSGDCFLPADWRIAHMRQEIETLE
-38 RRINVGRAQ
+38 RLAVDYV
-47 FFHALK
+47 
-53 CLDPALCLTRLGGL
+53 LD
-67 SLEAG
+67 G
-72 DVAFHVRGLRLLL
+72 DLRL
-85 LVGLLLLGQT
+85 
-95 LGTGALEGCV
+95 
-105 TAAVERDFALIDVGD
+105 R
-120 VVHHGIEKIPV
+120 
-131 VGYQQQ
+131 
-137 GARVAFEEV
+137 EV
-146 FEPQNGIKV
+146 Q
-155 QVVGRFI
+155 R
-162 EQQQIRRT
+162 
-170 HEGLRQVQADLA
+170 DLA
-182 RAEAD
+182 AAEAVH
-187 EDGAAQAR
+187 DGAAQAR

-210 RARKMLAGL
+210 RARKLLAGL

-228 PVADFSG
+228 PVGDFSG

-268 LWLEDFLKNYPGTLL
+268 IWLEEWLKSYPGTLL

-297 NIAHVDQRK
+297 HVAHVDQRK

-377 DSPFDFVFREAVKL
+377 DSPFDFVFRESQKI
-391 SSPLLDLSDA
+391 SSPLIDLSDA
-401 RLGYGDKTILEKVK
+401 RLGYGDKAVLEKVK
-415 LQLVPGARI
+415 LQLTPGARI

-441 AGELEPLSGRLARG
+441 AGELEPLAGRLTRG
-455 ETLVVG
+455 ENTVVG

-476 PLLHMQR
+476 PLLHLQR

-525 LIAWGRPNLLL
+525 LIAWDRPNLLL

-572 LKSTTDEFLLVAD
+572 LKSTTDNFYLVAD
-585 GKVQEF
+585 GKVEEF
-591 DGDLEDYARWLADYR
+591 DGDLEDYARWLVDYR
-606 LRNAPVSTTLVNP
+606 QRNAPVSNTPVNP

-649 SELGKVNEK
+649 AELGKLHEK
-658 LAKIETSLGDSAVYE
+658 LAKIDTSLGDSDIYE
-673 AARKDEL
+673 PARKNDL

-690 KVLESQLEERWME
+690 KVREAELEEAWME

>member
-1 MQLDLLQDGFVAIPQ
+1 MIRLQNLTLQRGPQRLLEDAELTLH
-16 AGIGQIQQRA
+16 AGHKAGLIGANGAGKSSLFALIR
-26 GELHGFTKHEVE
+26 GELHPDSGDCFLPADWRIAHMRQEIETLE
-38 RRINVGRAQ
+38 RLAVDYV
-47 FFHALK
+47 
-53 CLDPALCLTRLGGL
+53 LD
-67 SLEAG
+67 G
-72 DVAFHVRGLRLLL
+72 DLRL
-85 LVGLLLLGQT
+85 
-95 LGTGALEGCV
+95 
-105 TAAVERDFALIDVGD
+105 R
-120 VVHHGIEKIPV
+120 
-131 VGYQQQ
+131 
-137 GARVAFEEV
+137 EV
-146 FEPQNGIKV
+146 Q
-155 QVVGRFI
+155 R
-162 EQQQIRRT
+162 
-170 HEGLRQVQADLA
+170 DLA
-182 RAEAD
+182 AAEASH
-187 EDGAAQAR
+187 DGAAQAR
-195 LHSELDSADGYTADA
+195 LHAELDSADGYTADA
-210 RARKMLAGL
+210 RARKLLAGL

-228 PVADFSG
+228 PVGDFSG

-268 LWLEDFLKNYPGTLL
+268 IWLEEWLKSYPGTLL

-297 NIAHVDQRK
+297 HVAHVDQRK

-331 YEKQQA
+331 YEKQQV

-377 DSPFDFVFREAVKL
+377 DSPFDFVFRESQKI
-391 SSPLLDLSDA
+391 SSPLIDLSDA
-401 RLGYGDKTILEKVK
+401 RLGYGDKAVLEKVK
-415 LQLVPGARI
+415 LQLTPGARI

-441 AGELEPLSGRLARG
+441 AGELSPLAGRLTRG
-455 ETLVVG
+455 ENTVVG

-466 QLDSLDSKAS
+466 QLDSLDAKAS
-476 PLLHMQR
+476 PLLHLQR

-525 LIAWGRPNLLL
+525 LIAWDRPNLLL

-572 LKSTTDEFLLVAD
+572 LKSTTDNFYLVAD
-585 GKVQEF
+585 GKVEEF
-591 DGDLEDYARWLADYR
+591 DGDLEDYARWLVEYR
-606 LRNAPVSTTLVNP
+606 QRNAPVSNTPVNP

-649 SELGKVNEK
+649 AELGKLHEK
-658 LAKIETSLGDSAVYE
+658 LAKIDTSLGDSDIYE
-673 AARKDEL
+673 PMRKNDL
-680 RDLLAEQAKL
+680 RDLLAEQARL
-690 KVLESQLEERWME
+690 KVREAELEESWME

>member
-1 MQLDLLQDGFVAIPQ
+1 MIRLQNLTLQRGPQRLLEDAELTLH
-16 AGIGQIQQRA
+16 AGHKAGLIGANGAGKSSLFALLR
-26 GELHGFTKHEVE
+26 GELHPDSGDCFLPADWRIAHMRQEVDTLE
-38 RRINVGRAQ
+38 RLAVDYV
-47 FFHALK
+47 
-53 CLDPALCLTRLGGL
+53 LD
-67 SLEAG
+67 G
-72 DVAFHVRGLRLLL
+72 DLR
-85 LVGLLLLGQT
+85 
-95 LGTGALEGCV
+95 
-105 TAAVERDFALIDVGD
+105 
-120 VVHHGIEKIPV
+120 
-131 VGYQQQ
+131 
-137 GARVAFEEV
+137 
-146 FEPQNGIKV
+146 
-155 QVVGRFI
+155 
-162 EQQQIRRT
+162 
-170 HEGLRQVQADLA
+170 LRQVQRDLA
-182 RAEAD
+182 AAEAAH
-187 EDGAAQAR
+187 DGAAQAR

-210 RARKMLAGL
+210 RARKLLAGL

-228 PVADFSG
+228 QVGDFSG

-268 LWLEDFLKNYPGTLL
+268 IWLEEWLKSYPGTLL

-297 NIAHVDQRK
+297 HVAHVDQRK

-311 GGYSAFERAR
+311 GGYTAFERAR

-377 DSPFDFVFREAVKL
+377 DSPFDFVFRESQKI
-391 SSPLLDLSDA
+391 SSPLIDLSDA
-401 RLGYGDKTILEKVK
+401 RLGYGDKTVLEKVK
-415 LQLVPGARI
+415 LQLTPGARI

-441 AGELEPLSGRLARG
+441 SGELEPLAGRLTRG
-455 ETLVVG
+455 ENTVVG

-476 PLLHMQR
+476 PLLHLQR

-572 LKSTTDEFLLVAD
+572 LKSTTDNFYLVAD
-585 GKVQEF
+585 GKVEEF
-591 DGDLEDYARWLADYR
+591 DGDLEDYTRWLVDYR
-606 LRNAPVSTTLVNP
+606 QRNAPVSNTPVNP

-649 SELGKVNEK
+649 AELGKLHEK
-658 LAKIETSLGDSAVYE
+658 LAKIDASLGDSDIYE
-673 AARKDEL
+673 PARKNEL
-680 RDLLAEQAKL
+680 RDLLAEQARL
-690 KVLESQLEERWME
+690 KVREAELEEAWME

>member
-1 MQLDLLQDGFVAIPQ
+1 MIHLFRTKLVDSAAIMIRLQSLTLQRGPQRLLEDAELTLH
-16 AGIGQIQQRA
+16 AGHKAGLIGANGAGKSSLFALLR
-26 GELHGFTKHEVE
+26 GELTP
-38 RRINVGRAQ
+38 
-47 FFHALK
+47 
-53 CLDPALCLTRLGGL
+53 D
-67 SLEAG
+67 AG
-72 DVAFHVRGLRLLL
+72 DCLLPADWRIAHMRQEVDTLERLAVDYVLDGDERLR
-85 LVGLLLLGQT
+85 
-95 LGTGALEGCV
+95 
-105 TAAVERDFALIDVGD
+105 
-120 VVHHGIEKIPV
+120 
-131 VGYQQQ
+131 
-137 GARVAFEEV
+137 EV
-146 FEPQNGIKV
+146 Q
-155 QVVGRFI
+155 RS
-162 EQQQIRRT
+162 
-170 HEGLRQVQADLA
+170 L
-182 RAEAD
+182 AEA
-187 EDGAAQAR
+187 EAAQDGAAQAR

-210 RARKMLAGL
+210 RARKLLAGL
-219 GFTNEQMDR
+219 GFTNEQMER
-228 PVADFSG
+228 QVGSFSG

-268 LWLEDFLKNYPGTLL
+268 LWLEDWLKSYPGTLL

-297 NIAHVDQRK
+297 HIAHVEQRK

-331 YEKQQA
+331 YEKQQV
-337 QRAHMESYI
+337 QRAHMEKYI

-377 DSPFDFVFREAVKL
+377 DSPFNFVFRESDKI

-401 RLGYGDKTILEKVK
+401 RLGYGDKTVLEKVK
-415 LQLVPGARI
+415 LQLTPGARI

-441 AGELEPLSGRLARG
+441 AGELEPQSGRLVRG
-455 ETLVVG
+455 ENLTVG

-466 QLDSLDSKAS
+466 QLDSLDAKAT
-476 PLLHMQR
+476 PLLHLQR

-503 GARIDE
+503 GARLDE

-525 LIAWGRPNLLL
+525 LIAWEKPNLLL

-557 EFSGAVLVVSHDRHL
+557 EFGGAVLVVSHDRHL
-572 LKSTTDEFLLVAD
+572 LKSTTDDFLLVAD
-585 GKVQEF
+585 GRVQDF
-591 DGDLEDYARWLADYR
+591 DGDLDDYTRWLADYR
-606 LRNAPVSTTLVNP
+606 LRNAPVSNTSVNA
-619 DKTDKKAQRQAAAAL
+619 DKTDKKAQRQQAAAL

-649 SELGKVNEK
+649 RDLGTVNEK
-658 LAKIETSLGDSAVYE
+658 LAKVEEALADSTNYD
-673 AARKDEL
+673 AANKDKL

-690 KVLESQLEERWME
+690 KVRESELEDAWMQ

>member
-1 MQLDLLQDGFVAIPQ
+1 MIRLQSLTLQRGPQRLLEDAELTLH
-16 AGIGQIQQRA
+16 AGQKAGLIGANGAGKSSLFALLR
-26 GELHGFTKHEVE
+26 GELSPDNGDCSLPADWRIAHMRQEVDTLE
-38 RRINVGRAQ
+38 RLAVDYV
-47 FFHALK
+47 
-53 CLDPALCLTRLGGL
+53 LD
-67 SLEAG
+67 G
-72 DVAFHVRGLRLLL
+72 D
-85 LVGLLLLGQT
+85 
-95 LGTGALEGCV
+95 
-105 TAAVERDFALIDVGD
+105 
-120 VVHHGIEKIPV
+120 
-131 VGYQQQ
+131 
-137 GARVAFEEV
+137 
-146 FEPQNGIKV
+146 
-155 QVVGRFI
+155 
-162 EQQQIRRT
+162 IR
-170 HEGLRQVQADLA
+170 LRQVQSELA
-182 RAEAD
+182 AAEAAH
-187 EDGAAQAR
+187 DGAAQAR

-210 RARKMLAGL
+210 RARKLLAGL
-219 GFTNEQMDR
+219 GFTNDQMER
-228 PVADFSG
+228 QVASFSG

-268 LWLEDFLKNYPGTLL
+268 LWLEDWLKGYPGTLL
-283 LISHDRDFLDAVVD
+283 LISHDRDFLDSVVD
-297 NIAHVDQRK
+297 HIAHVEQKK

-331 YEKQQA
+331 FEKQQT
-337 QRAHMESYI
+337 QRAHMEKYI

-377 DSPFDFVFREAVKL
+377 DSPFNFSFRESDKI

-401 RLGYGDKTILEKVK
+401 RLGYGDKAILQKVK
-415 LQLVPGARI
+415 LQLTPGARI

-441 AGELEPLSGRLARG
+441 AGELEPLSGRLYRG
-455 ETLVVG
+455 ENTTVG

-466 QLDSLDSKAS
+466 QLDSLDAKAS
-476 PLLHMQR
+476 PLLHLQR
-483 LAPTER
+483 IAPTER

-503 GARIDE
+503 GARLEE

-525 LIAWGRPNLLL
+525 LIAWDKPNLLL

-572 LKSTTDEFLLVAD
+572 LKSTTDNFLLVAD
-585 GKVQEF
+585 GVVEEF
-591 DGDLEDYARWLADYR
+591 DGDLDDYTRWLADYR
-606 LRNAPVSTTLVNP
+606 QRNAPVSNTPVNA
-619 DKTDKKAQRQAAAAL
+619 DKTDKKAQRQQAAAL
-634 RQQLAPHKREADKLE
+634 RQQLAPHKREAEKLE
-649 SELGKVNEK
+649 KELNTLHEK
-658 LAKIETSLGDSAVYE
+658 MAKIEASLGDSAMYE
-673 AARKDEL
+673 AANKDKL
-680 RDLLAEQAKL
+680 RDLLADQAKL
-690 KVLESQLEERWME
+690 KARESEVEEAWME

>member
-1 MQLDLLQDGFVAIPQ
+1 MIRLQSLTLQRGPQ
-16 AGIGQIQQRA
+16 
-26 GELHGFTKHEVE
+26 
-38 RRINVGRAQ
+38 
-47 FFHALK
+47 
-53 CLDPALCLTRLGGL
+53 
-67 SLEAG
+67 
-72 DVAFHVRGLRLLL
+72 RLLEDAEL
-85 LVGLLLLGQT
+85 TLHAGHKAGLIGANGAGKSTLFALLLGELTPDSGDCLLPADWRIAHMRQEIDT
-95 LGTGALEGCV
+95 LDRIA
-105 TAAVERDFALIDVGD
+105 IDYVLDGD
-120 VVHHGIEKIPV
+120 L
-131 VGYQQQ
+131 
-137 GARVAFEEV
+137 R
-146 FEPQNGIKV
+146 
-155 QVVGRFI
+155 
-162 EQQQIRRT
+162 
-170 HEGLRQVQADLA
+170 LRQVQHDLA
-182 RAEAD
+182 EAEKAQ
-187 EDGAAQAR
+187 DGAAQAR

-268 LWLEDFLKNYPGTLL
+268 LWLEDFLKSYQGTLL

-297 NIAHVDQRK
+297 NIAHVEQKK

-311 GGYSAFERAR
+311 GGYTAFERAR

-331 YEKQQA
+331 FEKQQA

-377 DSPFDFVFREAVKL
+377 DSPFDFVFRESVKI

-401 RLGYGDKTILEKVK
+401 RLGYGDKTILEKVQ
-415 LQLVPGARI
+415 LQLTPGARI

-441 AGELEPLSGRLARG
+441 SGELEPLAGRLTRG
-455 ETLVVG
+455 ENTVVG

-466 QLDSLDSKAS
+466 QLDSLDAKAS
-476 PLLHMQR
+476 PLLHLQR

-525 LIAWGRPNLLL
+525 LIAWDRPNLLL

-572 LKSTTDEFLLVAD
+572 LKSTTDNFLLVAD
-585 GKVQEF
+585 GKVEEF
-591 DGDLEDYARWLADYR
+591 DGDLDDYARGLTEYR
-606 LRNAPVSTTLVNP
+606 LRNAPASNTPVNP

-649 SELGKVNEK
+649 AELGKVHER
-658 LAKIETSLGDSAVYE
+658 LAKIEASLGDSAVYE

-690 KVLESQLEERWME
+690 KVREGQLEETWME
-703 ALELLESMQAELEAL
+703 ALELLETLQAELEAL

>member
-1 MQLDLLQDGFVAIPQ
+1 MIRLQNLTLQRGPQRLLEDAELTLH
-16 AGIGQIQQRA
+16 AGHKAGLIGANGAGKSSLFALLR
-26 GELHGFTKHEVE
+26 GELHPDSGDCFLPADWRIAHMRQEIETLE
-38 RRINVGRAQ
+38 RIAVDYV
-47 FFHALK
+47 
-53 CLDPALCLTRLGGL
+53 LD
-67 SLEAG
+67 G
-72 DVAFHVRGLRLLL
+72 DLRL
-85 LVGLLLLGQT
+85 
-95 LGTGALEGCV
+95 
-105 TAAVERDFALIDVGD
+105 R
-120 VVHHGIEKIPV
+120 
-131 VGYQQQ
+131 
-137 GARVAFEEV
+137 EV
-146 FEPQNGIKV
+146 Q
-155 QVVGRFI
+155 R
-162 EQQQIRRT
+162 
-170 HEGLRQVQADLA
+170 DLA
-182 RAEAD
+182 AAEAAH
-187 EDGAAQAR
+187 DGAAQAR

-210 RARKMLAGL
+210 RARKLLAGL

-228 PVADFSG
+228 QVGDFSG

-268 LWLEDFLKNYPGTLL
+268 IWLEEWLKSYPGTLL

-297 NIAHVDQRK
+297 HVAHVDQRK

-311 GGYSAFERAR
+311 GGYTAFERAR

-331 YEKQQA
+331 YEKQQV

-377 DSPFDFVFREAVKL
+377 DSPFDFVFRESTKI
-391 SSPLLDLSDA
+391 SSPLIDLSDA
-401 RLGYGDKTILEKVK
+401 RLGYGEKTVLEKVR
-415 LQLVPGARI
+415 LQLTPGARI

-441 AGELEPLSGRLARG
+441 AGELEPLAGRLTRG
-455 ETLVVG
+455 ENTVVG

-525 LIAWGRPNLLL
+525 LIAWDRPNLLL

-572 LKSTTDEFLLVAD
+572 LKSTTDNFYLVAD
-585 GKVQEF
+585 GKVEEF
-591 DGDLEDYARWLADYR
+591 DGDLDDYTRWLVEYR
-606 LRNAPVSTTLVNP
+606 QRNAPVSSTPVNP

-649 SELGKVNEK
+649 AELGKLHEK
-658 LAKIETSLGDSAVYE
+658 LAKIDVSLGDSDIYE
-673 AARKDEL
+673 PARKNDL

-690 KVLESQLEERWME
+690 KVREAELEESWME

>member
-1 MQLDLLQDGFVAIPQ
+1 MIRLQNLTLQRGPQRLLEDAELTLH
-16 AGIGQIQQRA
+16 AGHKAGLIGANGAGKSSLFALIR
-26 GELHGFTKHEVE
+26 GELHPDSGDCYLPADWRIAHMRQEIETLE
-38 RRINVGRAQ
+38 RLAVDYV
-47 FFHALK
+47 
-53 CLDPALCLTRLGGL
+53 LD
-67 SLEAG
+67 G
-72 DVAFHVRGLRLLL
+72 DLRL
-85 LVGLLLLGQT
+85 
-95 LGTGALEGCV
+95 
-105 TAAVERDFALIDVGD
+105 R
-120 VVHHGIEKIPV
+120 
-131 VGYQQQ
+131 
-137 GARVAFEEV
+137 EV
-146 FEPQNGIKV
+146 Q
-155 QVVGRFI
+155 R
-162 EQQQIRRT
+162 
-170 HEGLRQVQADLA
+170 DLA
-182 RAEAD
+182 VAEAAH
-187 EDGAAQAR
+187 DGTALAR
-195 LHSELDSADGYTADA
+195 LHAELDSADGYTADA
-210 RARKMLAGL
+210 RARKLLAGL

-228 PVADFSG
+228 QVGDFSG

-268 LWLEDFLKNYPGTLL
+268 IWLEDWLKNYPGTLL
-283 LISHDRDFLDAVVD
+283 LISHDRDFLDEVVD
-297 NIAHVDQRK
+297 HVAHVDQRK

-331 YEKQQA
+331 YEKQQV

-377 DSPFDFVFREAVKL
+377 DSPFDFVFRESTKI
-391 SSPLLDLSDA
+391 SSPLIDLSDA
-401 RLGYGDKTILEKVK
+401 RLGYGDKTVLEKVK
-415 LQLVPGARI
+415 LQLTPGARI

-441 AGELEPLSGRLARG
+441 AGELEPLAGRLTRG
-455 ETLVVG
+455 ENTVVG

-476 PLLHMQR
+476 PLLHLQR
-483 LAPTER
+483 LAPGER

-525 LIAWGRPNLLL
+525 LIAWERPNLLL

-572 LKSTTDEFLLVAD
+572 LKSTTDNFFLVAD
-585 GKVQEF
+585 GKVEEF
-591 DGDLEDYARWLADYR
+591 DGDLEDYARWLVEYR
-606 LRNAPVSTTLVNP
+606 QRNAPVSNTPVNP

-649 SELGKVNEK
+649 AELGKLHEK
-658 LAKIETSLGDSAVYE
+658 LAKIDASLGDSDIYE
-673 AARKDEL
+673 PARKNEL
-680 RDLLAEQAKL
+680 RDLLAEQTKL
-690 KVLESQLEERWME
+690 KVREAELEESWME